1 MQQTMNIQKN
11 CGACR
16 FVFKGVAKISK
27 TGWKT
32 HESFRYFD
40 IIRHFWFNLWKSCV
54 SRNSSLNTK
63 AFFVYNPF
71 CRGWSCNIILELCL
85 PSDTSSVNHKKW
97 EQSENFEGKRTFSFG
112 TKYAFTT
119 KNDKCWFLQKTLN
132 VRNKVIIV

>member
-16 FVFKGVAKISK
+16 FVFKGVAKLSK
-27 TGWKT
+27 TWWKT
-32 HESFRYFD
+32 NNNFEYFDTIRYFWVD
-40 IIRHFWFNLWKSCV
+40 VSENYFIKYKSI
-54 SRNSSLNTK
+54 
-63 AFFVYNPF
+63 FVYNPF